1 MKVAVFCSSSDNIA
15 EDYRQ
20 MARSL
25 GSLLAQNGHELVYG
39 GTPCGL
45 MGDVAEA
52 ASALNGQITGVI
64 PANWENT
71 AWVNPCNS
79 QTIFV
84 QNLAER
90 KQLMSQLADVFVVL
104 PGGIGTL
111 DEAFSLMAMHQI
123 GETTKKVY
131 FINTNGFFN
140 GIEQQLNHCLQ
151 ENCMTMDSASA
162 YQFVSQV
169 SELPL

>member
-1 MKVAVFCSSSDNIA
+1 MKIAVFCSSSDNIA

-20 MARSL
+20 VARSL
-25 GSLLAQNGHELVYG
+25 GSLLAQKGHELIYG

-45 MGDVAEA
+45 MGDVAQA
-52 ASALNGQITGVI
+52 AANLHAEVIGVI
-64 PANWENT
+64 PDNWKDSE
-71 AWVNPCNS
+71 WVNPCNT
-79 QTIFV
+79 QNIFV

-90 KQLMSQLADVFVVL
+90 KQLMSQMADAFVVL

-131 FINTNGFFN
+131 FINTNGFFS
-140 GIEQQLNHCLQ
+140 GIEQQLNHCLK
-151 ENCMTMDSASA
+151 ENCMTMNSMSA
-162 YQFVSQV
+162 YQFIDNPLQ
-169 SELPL
+169 LPL

>member
-1 MKVAVFCSSSDNIA
+1 MKVAVFCSSSDTIA

-20 MARSL
+20 VARSL
-25 GSLLAQNGHELVYG
+25 GSLLAQQGHELIYG

-45 MGDVAEA
+45 MGDVAQ
-52 ASALNGQITGVI
+52 ASAQQKGEITGII
-64 PANWENT
+64 PQNWANT
-71 AWVNPCNS
+71 AWVNPCNT
-79 QTIFV
+79 QNIFV
-84 QNLAER
+84 ANLAER

-131 FINTNGFFN
+131 FINTNGFFD
-140 GIEQQLNHCLQ
+140 GIQQQLNHCIK
-151 ENCMTMDSASA
+151 ENCMTMNSVSA
-162 YQFVSQV
+162 YQFMSKV
-169 SELPL
+169 SELLL

>member
-1 MKVAVFCSSSDNIA
+1 MKVAVFCSSSDTIA

-25 GSLLAQNGHELVYG
+25 GSLLAQKGHELIYG

-52 ASALNGQITGVI
+52 AAQQGGCITGVI
-64 PANWENT
+64 PENWKDS
-71 AWVNPCNS
+71 AWVNPHNT
-79 QTIFV
+79 QNVFV
-84 QNLAER
+84 QNLAHR
-90 KQLMSQLADVFVVL
+90 KQLMSQMADVFVVL

-131 FINTNGFFN
+131 FINTNHFFA
-140 GIEQQLNHCLQ
+140 GIEQQLNRCLQ
-151 ENCMTMDSASA
+151 ENCMTMNSVSA
-162 YQFVSQV
+162 YQFVTHLNQI
-169 SELPL
+169 PL

>member
-15 EDYRQ
+15 ENYRQ

-25 GSLLAQNGHELVYG
+25 GFLLAQNGHELIHG

-45 MGDVAEA
+45 MGDVALSA
-52 ASALNGQITGVI
+52 AQQRGAITGII
-64 PANWENT
+64 PENWRESQ
-71 AWVNPCNS
+71 WVNPCNT
-79 QTIFV
+79 QNIFV
-84 QNLAER
+84 KNLAER
-90 KQLMSQLADVFVVL
+90 KQLMSQMADVFVVL

-131 FINTNGFFN
+131 FINANGFFA
-140 GIEQQLNHCLQ
+140 GIKEQLNHCLQ
-151 ENCMTMDSASA
+151 ENCMTMNSVNA
-162 YQFVSQV
+162 YEFVDDIKQ
-169 SELPL
+169 LPL

>member
-15 EDYRQ
+15 ESYRQ

-25 GSLLAQNGHELVYG
+25 GFLLAQNGHELIYG

-45 MGDVAEA
+45 MGDVAA
-52 ASALNGQITGVI
+52 AAAQQGGKIIGVI
-64 PANWENT
+64 PENWQDSE
-71 AWVNPCNS
+71 WVNPHNT
-79 QTIFV
+79 QNIFV
-84 QNLAER
+84 QNLAHR
-90 KQLMSQLADVFVVL
+90 KQLMSEMADVFVVL

-131 FINTNGFFN
+131 FINTDHFFA
-140 GIEQQLNHCLQ
+140 GIEQQLNRCLQ
-151 ENCMTMDSASA
+151 ENCMTLNSVSA
-162 YQFVSQV
+162 YEFVTSID
-169 SELPL
+169 SLPL

>member
-1 MKVAVFCSSSDNIA
+1 MKIAVFCSSSDNIA

-20 MARSL
+20 VARSL

-45 MGDVAEA
+45 MGDVAQA
-52 ASALNGQITGVI
+52 AAQQNGEITGII
-64 PANWENT
+64 PENWKDSE
-71 AWVNPCNS
+71 WVNPCNT
-79 QTIFV
+79 QNIFV

-90 KQLMSQLADVFVVL
+90 KQLMSQMADAFVVL

-123 GETTKKVY
+123 GETTKRVY
-131 FINTNGFFN
+131 FINTKGFFD
-140 GIEQQLNHCLQ
+140 GIQSQLNHCLK
-151 ENCMTMDSASA
+151 ENCMTMNSMSA
-162 YQFVSQV
+162 YQFIDNPLQ
-169 SELPL
+169 LPL